1 MCLSLK
7 FYTQP
12 NYESRVRG
20 RPFSDEKGI
29 KKLASHED
37 VLRNLLQDVLQ
48 QNEREKRA
56 PGEQRCELAN
66 STEALLQRGSRA
78 TD

>member
-1 MCLSLK
+1 MRRIKQCLNYSEKIMCLSLK

-20 RPFSDEKGI
+20 RPFSDKKGI

-37 VLRNLLQDVLQ
+37 VLRNLLQDALQ
-48 QNEREKRA
+48 QNER
-56 PGEQRCELAN
+56 
-66 STEALLQRGSRA
+66 
-78 TD
+78 